1 MTICYGIE
9 MKPDTTKKPGALAQ
23 VVRKTASLVSV
34 SDRDGEIAI
43 VETKEEALRLKEYYV
58 SQGMFE
64 DIHPLIRMETFQP
77 TGHFPDYGLLS
88 AAHRYYLFADLV
100 FGFHLSNPQ
109 SGETDQF
116 IFQLE
121 EHLIGTDTTK
131 QEKVYYADRAERELI
146 EKYASAYNVSIT
158 VDL

>member
-1 MTICYGIE
+1 MTLCYGIE
-9 MKPDTTKKPGALAQ
+9 MKPDITKKPGALAQ

-43 VETKEEALRLKEYYV
+43 VETKEEALRLKEYYE

-64 DIHPLIRMETFQP
+64 DIHPLLRMETFQP
-77 TGHFPDYGLLS
+77 TERFHDYGLLS
-88 AAHRYYLFADLV
+88 AAHHYYLYGDLT
-100 FGFHLSNPQ
+100 FGFHLTNPQ

-116 IFQLE
+116 LFQLE
-121 EHLIGTDTTK
+121 EHLLGTETK
-131 QEKVYYADRAERELI
+131 KQKEIYYADRTERELI